1 MNNKS
6 EKTNFIDKTALTAAT
21 GFFVSYISRK
31 IIPFKKNTG
40 AGFLGAILALF
51 CVPLLPV
58 SNLNFG
64 VFISFFFLFS
74 IWTAQRASEIY
85 KTKDDPRIIID
96 EILGYWIAIAFLP
109 RTMSVLI
116 AAFILFRALDTLKPW
131 PINLFEKKFS
141 GGFGII
147 IDDTIAAVEVNLI
160 IRLFRLFI

>member
-6 EKTNFIDKTALTAAT
+6 EKFNFIDKLALTAAT
-21 GFFVSYISRK
+21 GFFISYLPRK
-31 IIPFKKNTG
+31 IIHFKKNTG
-40 AGFLGAILALF
+40 AGFLGTVLAFL

-74 IWTAQRASEIY
+74 IWTAQRTSDTY
-85 KTKDDPRIIID
+85 KTKDDPRIVID

-109 RTMSVLI
+109 RTMPFLL

-131 PINLFEKKFS
+131 PINFFEKKFS
-141 GGFGII
+141 GGFGIM
-147 IDDTIAAVEVNLI
+147 IDDAIAAIEVNII
-160 IRLFRLFI
+160 IRLLILFI